1 MRAPEPGAGWTPARQ
16 RGVNGR
22 GPLHSE
28 RLWQSRGGPLRV
40 DCGPSVYG
48 RQSAAVG
55 GLRAFAIGVVVAAPP
70 PIPDVRT

>member
-28 RLWQSRGGPLRV
+28 RLWQSRGGPLR
-40 DCGPSVYG
+40 GMKSG
-48 RQSAAVG
+48 SRRHG
-55 GLRAFAIGVVVAAPP
+55 
-70 PIPDVRT
+70 

>member
-1 MRAPEPGAGWTPARQ
+1 MRAPELGAGWTPARQ

-40 DCGPSVYG
+40 DCGPSGIV
-48 RQSAAVG
+48 RKSAAVG
-55 GLRAFAIGVVVAAPP
+55 GERSFVGVRSDDEFVP
-70 PIPDVRT
+70 

>member
-28 RLWQSRGGPLRV
+28 RLWQSRGGPLRGMKSRSRREGRV
-40 DCGPSVYG
+40 SAMGRLLPSFIA
-48 RQSAAVG
+48 S
-55 GLRAFAIGVVVAAPP
+55 P
-70 PIPDVRT
+70 

>member
-28 RLWQSRGGPLRV
+28 RLWQSRGGPLR
-40 DCGPSVYG
+40 GT
-48 RQSAAVG
+48 
-55 GLRAFAIGVVVAAPP
+55 LTRARRLA
-70 PIPDVRT
+70 